1 MTTTSTSSPGR
12 RAPAGSELRARTADS
27 APGGAGGGHS
37 VGLTNDF
44 GARPAGVLK
53 TYDAGSFAFE
63 TGGCLPAVT
72 LAYETWGE
80 LNAAG
85 DNAVLV
91 AHALTGDTHVASSDA
106 DPSTGWWEGLLGP
119 GRPIDTEKW
128 FVIAPAMV
136 GGCYGSTG
144 SGSLDPEGVPW
155 GSRFPFVT
163 IRDAV
168 NVEKRLLDD
177 LGVTTLHTVIGGSMG
192 GARALEWA
200 VSYPDF
206 VRGFAVF
213 ACGASSTAEQIAFGQ
228 AQVMAIRND
237 PHFNGGD
244 YYGGPRPDAG
254 LGLARRIAHVTYRT
268 EAELQLRFGRA
279 AQGLEEP
286 LGGTQLAGEGRR
298 TGRYQ
303 VESYLDHQAA
313 KLVQRF
319 DPNAYIT
326 MAEALISHDVGR
338 NRGGVKAAL
347 ERVRSIPF
355 LAAVDTDRL
364 YFPEQSQQIADL
376 IPGDHTVH
384 TITSH
389 IGHDGFL
396 TSAEQLGHAMRARL
410 AL

>member
-1 MTTTSTSSPGR
+1 MTTTSSNGR
-12 RAPAGSELRARTADS
+12 RAAAESQLRAPTPGA
-27 APGGAGGGHS
+27 APERAGGGHTGG
-37 VGLTNDF
+37 VANDF
-44 GARPAGVLK
+44 GMRPAGVLK
-53 TYDAGSFAFE
+53 THDAGSFTFE
-63 TGGCLPAVT
+63 TGGYLPDVT

-106 DPSTGWWEGLLGP
+106 DPSIGWWEGLLGP

-128 FVIAPAMV
+128 FVIAPAMI

-144 SGSLDPEGVPW
+144 SSSLDAEGLPW
-155 GSRFPFVT
+155 GSRFPVVT

-168 NVEKRLLDD
+168 DLEKRLLDA
-177 LGVTTLHTVIGGSMG
+177 LGVTTLQTVIGGSMG

-206 VRGFAVF
+206 VEGFAVF
-213 ACGASSTAEQIAFGQ
+213 ACGAASTAEQIAFGQ
-228 AQVMAIRND
+228 AQVMAVRND

-244 YYGGPRPDAG
+244 YYSGPRPDAG

-279 AQGLEEP
+279 AQAAEDP
-286 LGGTQLAGEGRR
+286 FGGTQLAGERRR

-338 NRGGVKAAL
+338 GRGGVEAAL
-347 ERVRSIPF
+347 SGVTATPF

-376 IPGDHTVH
+376 IPGDHSVH

-396 TSAEQLGHAMRARL
+396 TSAEQLGDTMRARL
-410 AL
+410 GL